1 MENEKKIVRRF
12 VFKLFKVYWKREL
25 LAAVLVG
32 VMIALAVVF
41 PLLIRLLIDVVIPSD
56 NMDLLVKYVLLVVGL
71 WFGSLIFTYFG
82 EVVFETTALMA
93 KSDLRKQ
100 LLEKMFVLPFDYFH
114 KNKTGELVSRLISD
128 LELVGTVI
136 AQVFPILLLGVVQIS
151 AILAI
156 MFAFNWKLTLL
167 PLGFIVFSF
176 LVIMFFNIM
185 VEKRSKVEREKFGE
199 LAGVTS
205 NIIDNMKL
213 IRIAMPFAWVMN
225 FFDRFQG
232 DHVYAGKRFIKA
244 IKIAGTLKTSINGLI
259 SFSLLAYGGYLVMKG
274 EITVGI
280 LITFWAYV
288 QSLFNP
294 IQLLMQVNI
303 LLRQSWGGLLR
314 TIEVLEGP
322 EEEMSGSSPKLE
334 DVRSISLEN
343 IEFGYGKKQILKGL
357 SLELR
362 KGEITTLVGESGAG
376 KTTTLNILM
385 GLQKPQSG
393 TIYINGDPVSNSA
406 LLRPYIGFVEQTPTL
421 FERCTLLENITLG
434 RSISEAGLENI
445 FERTNL
451 DVLLR
456 RFESGLDT
464 LVADVQLSG
473 GERQLVAL
481 ARALVSKPQLLI
493 LDEITSNIDSKTE
506 EIIQNTLVSLKS
518 EGIIVLMVAH
528 RLSTVLLSDRVAL
541 ISNGVIVASG
551 THSEL
556 LKTSSEYKKL
566 YSLQLIKD
574 EQQDN

>member
-1 MENEKKIVRRF
+1 MQNEKKTVRRF

-32 VMIALAVVF
+32 VMVALAVVF
-41 PLLIRLLIDVVIPSD
+41 PLLIRLLIDVVIPSG

-100 LLEKMFVLPFDYFH
+100 LLEKMFVLPFDFFH

-176 LVIMFFNIM
+176 LVIMLFNIM

-280 LITFWAYV
+280 LMTFWAYV

-314 TIEVLEGP
+314 TIEVLEAP
-322 EEEMSGSSPKLE
+322 EEVSDSSPRLE
-334 DVRSISLEN
+334 NVRSISLEN

-357 SLELR
+357 SLELK

-385 GLQKPQSG
+385 GLQRPQSG

-406 LLRPYIGFVEQTPTL
+406 SLRPYIGFVEQTPTL

-434 RSISEAGLENI
+434 RSISEASLENI

-451 DVLLR
+451 DVLSR
-456 RFESGLDT
+456 RFENGLDT
-464 LVADVQLSG
+464 LVADIQLSG

-506 EIIQNTLVSLKS
+506 EIIQNTLLGLRS

-551 THSEL
+551 THNEL

-574 EQQDN
+574 E

>member
-1 MENEKKIVRRF
+1 MENEKKTVRRF

-41 PLLIRLLIDVVIPSD
+41 PLLIRLLIDVVIPSG

-100 LLEKMFVLPFDYFH
+100 LLEKMFVLPFDFFH

-176 LVIMFFNIM
+176 LVIMLFNIM

-314 TIEVLEGP
+314 TIEVLEAP
-322 EEEMSGSSPKLE
+322 EEVSDSSPRLE
-334 DVRSISLEN
+334 NVRSISLEN

-357 SLELR
+357 SLELK

-385 GLQKPQSG
+385 GLQRPQSG

-406 LLRPYIGFVEQTPTL
+406 SLRPLIGFVEQTPTL

-434 RSISEAGLENI
+434 RSISEASLENI

-451 DVLLR
+451 DVLSR
-456 RFESGLDT
+456 RFENGLDT
-464 LVADVQLSG
+464 LVADIQLSG

-506 EIIQNTLVSLKS
+506 EIIQNTLLGLKS

-556 LKTSSEYKKL
+556 LNTSSEYKKL

-574 EQQDN
+574 E

>member
-1 MENEKKIVRRF
+1 
-12 VFKLFKVYWKREL
+12 
-25 LAAVLVG
+25 
-32 VMIALAVVF
+32 
-41 PLLIRLLIDVVIPSD
+41 
-56 NMDLLVKYVLLVVGL
+56 
-71 WFGSLIFTYFG
+71 
-82 EVVFETTALMA
+82 
-93 KSDLRKQ
+93 
-100 LLEKMFVLPFDYFH
+100 
-114 KNKTGELVSRLISD
+114 
-128 LELVGTVI
+128 
-136 AQVFPILLLGVVQIS
+136 
-151 AILAI
+151 

-176 LVIMFFNIM
+176 LVIMLFNIM

-232 DHVYAGKRFIKA
+232 DHVYAGKSFIKA

-314 TIEVLEGP
+314 TIEVLEAP
-322 EEEMSGSSPKLE
+322 EEEVSDSSPRLE
-334 DVRSISLEN
+334 NVRSISLEN

-357 SLELR
+357 SLELK

-385 GLQKPQSG
+385 GLQRPQSG

-406 LLRPYIGFVEQTPTL
+406 SLRPLIGFVEQTPTL

-434 RSISEAGLENI
+434 RSISEASLENI

-451 DVLLR
+451 DVLSR
-456 RFESGLDT
+456 RFENGLDT
-464 LVADVQLSG
+464 LVADIQLSG

-506 EIIQNTLVSLKS
+506 EIIQNTLLGLKS

-556 LKTSSEYKKL
+556 LNTSSEYKKL

-574 EQQDN
+574 E

>member
-41 PLLIRLLIDVVIPSD
+41 PLLIRLLIDVVIPSG

-100 LLEKMFVLPFDYFH
+100 LLEKMFVLPFDFFH

-176 LVIMFFNIM
+176 LVIMLFNIM

-314 TIEVLEGP
+314 TIEVLEAP
-322 EEEMSGSSPKLE
+322 EEVSDSSPRLE
-334 DVRSISLEN
+334 NVRSISLEN

-357 SLELR
+357 SLELK

-385 GLQKPQSG
+385 GLQRPQSG
-393 TIYINGDPVSNSA
+393 TIYINGDAVSNSA
-406 LLRPYIGFVEQTPTL
+406 SLRPYIGFVEQTPTL

-434 RSISEAGLENI
+434 RSISEASLENI

-451 DVLLR
+451 DVLSR
-456 RFESGLDT
+456 RFENGLDT
-464 LVADVQLSG
+464 LVADIQLSG

-506 EIIQNTLVSLKS
+506 EIIQNTLLGLKS

-556 LKTSSEYKKL
+556 LNTSSEYKKL

-574 EQQDN
+574 E

>member
-41 PLLIRLLIDVVIPSD
+41 PLLIRLLIDVVIPSG

-100 LLEKMFVLPFDYFH
+100 LLEKMFVLPFDFFH

-176 LVIMFFNIM
+176 LVIMLFNIM

-314 TIEVLEGP
+314 TIEVLEAP
-322 EEEMSGSSPKLE
+322 EEVSDSSPRLE
-334 DVRSISLEN
+334 NVRSISLEN

-357 SLELR
+357 SLELK

-385 GLQKPQSG
+385 GLQRPQSG

-406 LLRPYIGFVEQTPTL
+406 SLRPYIGFVEQTPTL

-434 RSISEAGLENI
+434 RSISEASLENI

-451 DVLLR
+451 DVLSR
-456 RFESGLDT
+456 RFENGLDT
-464 LVADVQLSG
+464 LVADIQLSG

-506 EIIQNTLVSLKS
+506 EIIQNTLLGLKS

-556 LKTSSEYKKL
+556 LNTSSEYKKL

-574 EQQDN
+574 E

>member
-41 PLLIRLLIDVVIPSD
+41 PLLIRLLIDVVIPSG

-100 LLEKMFVLPFDYFH
+100 LLEKMFVLPFDFFH

-176 LVIMFFNIM
+176 LVIMLFNIM

-314 TIEVLEGP
+314 TIEVLEAP
-322 EEEMSGSSPKLE
+322 EEVSDSSPRLE
-334 DVRSISLEN
+334 NVRSISLEN

-357 SLELR
+357 SLELK

-385 GLQKPQSG
+385 GLQRPQSG

-406 LLRPYIGFVEQTPTL
+406 SLRPLIGFVEQTPTL

-434 RSISEAGLENI
+434 RSISEASLENI

-451 DVLLR
+451 DVLSR
-456 RFESGLDT
+456 RFENGLDT
-464 LVADVQLSG
+464 LVADIQLSG

-506 EIIQNTLVSLKS
+506 EIIQNTLLGLKS

-556 LKTSSEYKKL
+556 LNTSSEYKKL

-574 EQQDN
+574 E

>member
-1 MENEKKIVRRF
+1 MENEKKTVRRF

-41 PLLIRLLIDVVIPSD
+41 PLLIRLLIDVVIPSG

-100 LLEKMFVLPFDYFH
+100 LLEKMFVLPFDFFH

-176 LVIMFFNIM
+176 LVIMLFNIM

-314 TIEVLEGP
+314 TIEVLEAP
-322 EEEMSGSSPKLE
+322 EEVSDSSPRLE
-334 DVRSISLEN
+334 NVRSISLEN

-357 SLELR
+357 SLELK

-385 GLQKPQSG
+385 GLQRPQSG
-393 TIYINGDPVSNSA
+393 TIYINGDAVSNSA
-406 LLRPYIGFVEQTPTL
+406 SLRPYIGFVEQTPTL

-434 RSISEAGLENI
+434 RSISEASLENI

-451 DVLLR
+451 DVLSR
-456 RFESGLDT
+456 RFENGLDT
-464 LVADVQLSG
+464 LVADIQLSG

-506 EIIQNTLVSLKS
+506 EIIQNTLLGLKS

-556 LKTSSEYKKL
+556 LNTSSEYKKL

-574 EQQDN
+574 E